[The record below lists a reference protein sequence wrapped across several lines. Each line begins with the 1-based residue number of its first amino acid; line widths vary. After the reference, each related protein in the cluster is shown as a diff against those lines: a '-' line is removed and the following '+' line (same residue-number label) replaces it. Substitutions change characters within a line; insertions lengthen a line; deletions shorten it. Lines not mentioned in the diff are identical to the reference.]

1 MNQMNELNIVTGY
14 ISVKSILD
22 AKSRTIHKIILDKTR
37 YDKIMSSKYHKAEK
51 IQYAILKNSG
61 LNIEYVSQAE
71 FGNYTESA
79 VSGGILAIVGERKYQ
94 TIDDEISNIENKYFT
109 ILDGIE
115 DPYNFGYA
123 VRSLYAAGV
132 DVLIIPDREYYHSV
146 ETIVRASAGAFERI
160 KCCITHNLYGT
171 CNMLRNRG
179 VSLIAT
185 AKSKASKDL
194 NSVDIHAPVCLIY
207 GGERRGI
214 SKEILGICDSVIK
227 IEYFRDCD
235 YSLPAVS
242 AISILSFE
250 IGDKLKR

>member
-1 MNQMNELNIVTGY
+1 M
-14 ISVKSILD
+14 
-22 AKSRTIHKIILDKTR
+22 
-37 YDKIMSSKYHKAEK
+37 
-51 IQYAILKNSG
+51 
-61 LNIEYVSQAE
+61 
-71 FGNYTESA
+71 
-79 VSGGILAIVGERKYQ
+79 
-94 TIDDEISNIENKYFT
+94 
-109 ILDGIE
+109 
-115 DPYNFGYA
+115 
-123 VRSLYAAGV
+123 

-160 KCCITHNLYGT
+160 KCCITHDLYGT
-171 CNMLRNRG
+171 CNMLKNRG

-185 AKSKASKDL
+185 AKSKTSKDL
-194 NSVDIHAPVCLIY
+194 NSVDDIHAPVCRIY